1 MPHNVSGMTFGLVA
15 AVPDFTGAVDP
26 LNPTDAEKDAAYA
39 ALAPYTFS
47 QSCIITGLPV
57 IDESWGVNQDPVTIC
72 DQKGAIRKSFK
83 TFQQVANAS
92 MSFIFE
98 KTDPLI
104 QLFITLRESRD
115 QVATFELGHSD
126 TTNKIWGQIQVL
138 RTVEDPTDNEG
149 RVQFTVDFFY
159 EETPHRN

>member
-1 MPHNVSGMTFGLVA
+1 MPHNVSGMTFGLIA
-15 AVPDFTGAVDP
+15 DVPDFTGSADP

-39 ALAPYTFS
+39 ALAYTFS
-47 QSCIITGLPV
+47 QTCIITGLPV

-83 TFQQVANAS
+83 TFRQVANAS

-104 QLFITLRESRD
+104 VLFNQLRESRD
-115 QVATFELGHSD
+115 QVGTFELGHSD
-126 TTNKIWGQIQVL
+126 GINKIWGQIQVL